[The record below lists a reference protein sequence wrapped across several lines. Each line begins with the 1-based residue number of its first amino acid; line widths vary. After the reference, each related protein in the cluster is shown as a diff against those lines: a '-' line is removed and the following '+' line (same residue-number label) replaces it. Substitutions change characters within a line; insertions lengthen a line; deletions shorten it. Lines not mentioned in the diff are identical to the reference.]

1 MNKKLIAFV
10 LFIMFSFTIVSPS
23 ISKVFMKRDEALR
36 AAFPGAA
43 EIEKREIFLS
53 SDQSLAVELLAKSKN
68 ESKLY
73 IIYEARDG
81 EKTLGYAIIDTH
93 TLRTKTETVMFV
105 INPDGSLRQAEI
117 LAFFE
122 PQDYQAGDNW
132 IELFEGRTLDDS
144 LRVGKDIPNITGATI
159 TANSLSQAIR
169 RILAV
174 FKVASDQGQLN

>member
-1 MNKKLIAFV
+1 MIRPLT
-10 LFIMFSFTIVSPS
+10 FIIFIIFSFIAVSPS
-23 ISKVFMKRDEALR
+23 VSKVFMKRDEALKTVFPD
-36 AAFPGAA
+36 AAQ
-43 EIEKREIFLS
+43 IEKKEIFLS
-53 SDQSLAVELLAKSKN
+53 SDQSQEIESLASSKN

-73 IIYEARDG
+73 IIYEAKNG

-105 INPDGSLRQAEI
+105 INPDGSLRQTEI

-122 PQDYQAGDNW
+122 PQDYQAGENW
-132 IELFEGRTLDDS
+132 IELFEGKTLDDT
-144 LRVGKDIPNITGATI
+144 LKIGKDIPNITGATI

-174 FKVASDQGQLN
+174 FKVASEQGQLN